1 MTQARGP
8 VSIGFVGCGTMGQL
22 AHLANFA
29 TLDGCRV
36 VALAER
42 RPKLRELVAA
52 KHGIERTY
60 DTHADLLLAPD
71 IEAVVSITSHSLNDQ
86 IVPDLLRAGKHVMT
100 EKPMANSLAGAQKIV
115 EAAEDG
121 GAKTMVGYMKRY
133 DAGVQMAK
141 GILDELV
148 QTGRLGKITFVRAH
162 CFGGEWLCN
171 IGEPIQTDEPYPAA
185 TPSPHPEWLPKAL
198 EEKYHWIN
206 NVFCHNINL
215 IRFLL
220 GEPTV
225 NHVDLRKAAGVIL
238 LEFEGFLC
246 SLEAGQITA
255 NHWEEH
261 TQIYFEDGWLRI
273 DTPSPLLR
281 NIPARVELYEAGT
294 TQRISHPQAE
304 WSWAFRRQAE
314 HFVQCVAEDQEPLS
328 SGRDSLRDMEI
339 LEAIFGG
346 QLAAEGGWLGG
357 AHTERPA

>member
-1 MTQARGP
+1 MGQVSAP
-8 VSIGFVGCGTMGQL
+8 VNIGFVGCGYMGQL

-36 VALAER
+36 VALAEP
-42 RPKLRELVAA
+42 RPELRELVAA
-52 KHGIERTY
+52 RYGIDRQY
-60 DTHADLLLAPD
+60 NTHADLLLDPD
-71 IEAVVSITSHSLNDQ
+71 IEAVVSITHHALNDQ
-86 IVPDLLRAGKHVMT
+86 IAPDLLRAGKHVMT
-100 EKPMANSLAGAQKIV
+100 EKPMANCLSGARKIVQAAEAAGAKM
-115 EAAEDG
+115 
-121 GAKTMVGYMKRY
+121 MVGYMKRH

-141 GILDELV
+141 AILDDLV
-148 QTGRLGKITFVRAH
+148 RTGSLGAITFVRAH
-162 CFGGEWLCN
+162 CFGGEWMCG
-171 IGEPIQTDEPYPAA
+171 IGEPIRTQEPYPAT
-185 TPSPHPEWLPKAL
+185 TPSPYPDWLPNAL
-198 EEKYHWIN
+198 QEKYDWIN

-215 IRFLL
+215 VRFLL

-246 SLEAGQITA
+246 SLEVGQFSA
-255 NHWEEH
+255 NHWDEH
-261 TQIYFEDGWLRI
+261 TQIYFDDGWLRI

-281 NIPARVELYEAGT
+281 NVPAKVELYEAGK

-314 HFVQCVAEDQEPLS
+314 HFVECIAQDQQPLS

-339 LEAIFGG
+339 LEAVFSG